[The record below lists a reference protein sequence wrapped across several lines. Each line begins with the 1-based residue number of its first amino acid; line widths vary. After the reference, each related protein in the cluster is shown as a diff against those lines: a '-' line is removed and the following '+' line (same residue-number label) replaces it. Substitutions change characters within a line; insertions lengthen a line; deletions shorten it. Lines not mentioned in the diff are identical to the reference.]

1 VQTGADGVKA
11 HQIARQME
19 AGDLLITLFGDGV
32 AFDGPG
38 ANSVQR
44 FQLITGFE
52 QGLTFL
58 DRLFPLDNIIQL
70 IKLMLVQS
78 KGDAELADAAIL
90 TMDSTTAR
98 LNASNNSLLRDHM
111 SAQALIDIGQF

>member
-1 VQTGADGVKA
+1 MQAGADGVKA
-11 HQIARQME
+11 HQIARQVE
-19 AGDLLITLFGDGV
+19 AGNLLIALLGDGV

-38 ANSVQR
+38 ANGIQR

-58 DRLFPLDNIIQL
+58 DGLFPLDNIIQL
-70 IKLMLVQS
+70 IKLVLVQS
-78 KGDAELADAAIL
+78 KGDAELADTAIL

>member
-1 VQTGADGVKA
+1 
-11 HQIARQME
+11 ME
-19 AGDLLITLFGDGV
+19 ASNLLITLLGDGI

-44 FQLITGFE
+44 LQLITGFE

-78 KGDAELADAAIL
+78 KGDAELANAAIL
-90 TMDSTTAR
+90 TMDCTTAR